1 MSEEFNFDFNDN
13 KIRRLEGAGHLV
25 RMSVAMTVKKVFLGQ
40 PDGRRK
46 AGIQELRWLDC
57 VENELKLMGAKT
69 GGRKLKTD
77 PYGPS
82 F

>member
-1 MSEEFNFDFNDN
+1 
-13 KIRRLEGAGHLV
+13 
-25 RMSVAMTVKKVFLGQ
+25 MTVKKVFLGQ
-40 PDGRRK
+40 PDGRIK
-46 AGIQELRWLDC
+46 AGIQELMGLDC

-77 PYGPS
+77 PYGLS